1 MSVKQ
6 LHMRLD
12 LISISNR
19 AEEIFHTLRWGSSG
33 VCCPRCGSIKIYNQD
48 SKIHICGDCR
58 NHFSDTSNTI
68 FHSTKIPLSKWLY
81 AIYIFITSSRGISSY
96 NLSRSIQVSQPTAWR
111 MLSLLRSRLSQDLN
125 IMNEEEDI
133 IADEIWFG
141 ADWKKMQ
148 FKRKLKKATALGLTL
163 PKPKGSDKHSVSIFK
178 GALRHTLKKASNMD
192 KICIVGI
199 SAYNKRS
206 LYLRPFIYDEERS
219 LKISRFIAQIPHN
232 KHLVSDESALYKL
245 FPKHSTNN
253 HSINQWKSDDGYSS
267 NRLEGAFAH
276 FRRFIRGTY
285 QWISKRYSAGYI
297 NEFCFRWNNPNIE
310 DRLSLLFEC
319 LV

>member
-1 MSVKQ
+1 MCVVRDADRSRYTIRIQRYTFVVIVEIISVTHPTQ
-6 LHMRLD
+6 FSTAPRFLSPSGYMRY
-12 LISISNR
+12 IY
-19 AEEIFHTLRWGSSG
+19 SSPVRG
-33 VCCPRCGSIKIYNQD
+33 
-48 SKIHICGDCR
+48 
-58 NHFSDTSNTI
+58 
-68 FHSTKIPLSKWLY
+68 
-81 AIYIFITSSRGISSY
+81 GISSY

-206 LYLRPFIYDEERS
+206 LYLHPFIYDEERS
-219 LKISRFIAQIPHN
+219 LKISQFIAQIPHN

-253 HSINQWKSDDGYSS
+253 HSQGQWKSDDGYSS